1 MTNHHVLVTPEDSHP
16 SVTDHER
23 SASENPRRKDYCPAE
38 CWLAL
43 TLSACGADND
53 PDVEKF
59 DEYEDEQAP
68 DTQNND
74 DTIQD
79 EDADTQD
86 EE

>member
-1 MTNHHVLVTPEDSHP
+1 MKTPGEKI
-16 SVTDHER
+16 TALL
-23 SASENPRRKDYCPAE
+23 SAGL
-38 CWLAL
+38 LAL

-53 PDVEKF
+53 PDVEKL